1 MVKALYDGRLAVD
14 IAGLKMATPVT
25 TGSGT
30 FGFGLEF
37 TDFLDLEKVGAVTVK
52 GTSLEPAAG
61 NKGQRAVETPSG
73 MLNCIGLENPGS
85 EYFLQH
91 TLPELRQYD
100 VPVIVNIYGHT
111 PEEYGAVAKK
121 LDVDGVDAVEIN
133 ISCPNVKEG
142 GIVFGTVPEAAAEV
156 VRAVKANTS
165 KMVIAKLSPNVTDIV
180 VMAKAVEAAGAD
192 AISMINTLLGT
203 KIDIERQ
210 RPVLG
215 NVTGGL
221 SGPAVRPVAVRL
233 VYQVAQAVHIPSSA
247 WAASCAPR
255 TLSSSCS
262 QVPALLLSAQQTLCS
277 RILLKPSRMVC
288 WHISTDMARRTSAKL
303 LAWLCLMAKRVCRC
317 ITTLYNTPSA
327 SERLLGVRVCTPS
340 SPFFAS
346 DAFSSVF

>member
-1 MVKALYDGRLAVD
+1 M
-14 IAGLKMATPVT
+14 
-25 TGSGT
+25 
-30 FGFGLEF
+30 E
-37 TDFLDLEKVGAVTVK
+37 
-52 GTSLEPAAG
+52 
-61 NKGQRAVETPSG
+61 
-73 MLNCIGLENPGS
+73 
-85 EYFLQH
+85 H
-91 TLPELRQYD
+91 TLPELKKYN

-156 VRAVKANTS
+156 VRAVKANTG

-233 VYQVAQAVHIPSSA
+233 VYQVAQAVHIPIIGMGGIMCAEDAIEFMLAGASA
-247 WAASCAPR
+247 VAVGTANFVQPDIAETIAHGMLAYLDRHNAQNISEIVGLALPNGKASMP
-255 TLSSSCS
+255 LF
-262 QVPALLLSAQQTLCS
+262 
-277 RILLKPSRMVC
+277 
-288 WHISTDMARRTSAKL
+288 
-303 LAWLCLMAKRVCRC
+303 
-317 ITTLYNTPSA
+317 N
-327 SERLLGVRVCTPS
+327 
-340 SPFFAS
+340 
-346 DAFSSVF
+346 DAV

>member
-1 MVKALYDGRLAVD
+1 MVKALYNGRLAVD
-14 IAGLKMATPVT
+14 IAGVKMATPVT

-85 EYFLQH
+85 EYFLEH
-91 TLPELRQYD
+91 TLPELKKYN

-156 VRAVKANTS
+156 VRAVKANTG

-233 VYQVAQAVHIPSSA
+233 VYQVAQAVHIPIIGMGGIMCADDAIVASRRSPRLQHRQLSPREPA
-247 WAASCAPR
+247 RLRRHAAARAGGGGRAACGLRLRVPQAAR
-255 TLSSSCS
+255 TD
-262 QVPALLLSAQQTLCS
+262 A
-277 RILLKPSRMVC
+277 
-288 WHISTDMARRTSAKL
+288 ARRRARH
-303 LAWLCLMAKRVCRC
+303 LCRHNGARARPGLQAR
-317 ITTLYNTPSA
+317 
-327 SERLLGVRVCTPS
+327 
-340 SPFFAS
+340 
-346 DAFSSVF
+346 DAARGRPEGLRQVV

>member
-1 MVKALYDGRLAVD
+1 MVMSLYEGRLAVD

-37 TDFLDLEKVGAVTVK
+37 TDFLDLEKVGAICVK
-52 GTSLEPAAG
+52 GTSLLPSAG

-91 TLPELRQYD
+91 TLPELRKYD
-100 VPVIVNIYGHT
+100 VPVIVNIYGHS
-111 PEEYGAVAKK
+111 PEEYGEVAKK
-121 LDVDGVDAVEIN
+121 LDVAGVDAVEIN

-142 GIVFGTVPEAAAEV
+142 GIVFGTCPDAAAEV
-156 VRAVKANTS
+156 VNQVKSNTS
-165 KMVIAKLSPNVTDIV
+165 KMVITKLSPNVTDIV
-180 VMAKAVEAAGAD
+180 SMAKAVEEAGTD

-233 VYQVAQAVHIPSSA
+233 VYQVAQAVKVPIIGMGGILCAEDAIEFMLAGASA
-247 WAASCAPR
+247 VSVGTANFVHPDIAESIAHGMLAYLDRHKVQNITDIVGLALPNGKASMP
-255 TLSSSCS
+255 LF
-262 QVPALLLSAQQTLCS
+262 
-277 RILLKPSRMVC
+277 K
-288 WHISTDMARRTSAKL
+288 
-303 LAWLCLMAKRVCRC
+303 
-317 ITTLYNTPSA
+317 
-327 SERLLGVRVCTPS
+327 
-340 SPFFAS
+340 
-346 DAFSSVF
+346 

>member
-1 MVKALYDGRLAVD
+1 MVTSLYEGRLAVS
-14 IAGLKMATPVT
+14 IAGVDMVTPVT

-52 GTSLEPAAG
+52 GTSLLPAAG

-91 TLPELRQYD
+91 TLPELRKYN
-100 VPVIVNIYGHT
+100 VPVIVNIYGHS
-111 PEEYGAVAKK
+111 PEEYGEVAKR
-121 LDVDGVDAVEIN
+121 LDVDGVAAVEIN

-142 GIVFGTVPEAAAEV
+142 GIVFGTCPEAAAEV
-156 VRAVKANTS
+156 VAQVKKNTS
-165 KMVIAKLSPNVTDIV
+165 KPVITKLSPNVTDIV
-180 VMAKAVEAAGAD
+180 SMARAVEAAGTD

-215 NVTGGL
+215 NITGGL

-233 VYQVAQAVHIPSSA
+233 VYQVAQAVRVPIIGMGGIMCAEDAIEFMLAGASA
-247 WAASCAPR
+247 VAVGTANFVQPDIAESI
-255 TLSSSCS
+255 
-262 QVPALLLSAQQTLCS
+262 AQG
-277 RILLKPSRMVC
+277 M
-288 WHISTDMARRTSAKL
+288 
-303 LAWLCLMAKRVCRC
+303 LAYLDRH
-317 ITTLYNTPSA
+317 
-327 SERLLGVRVCTPS
+327 GVRSINEIVGLALPEGKRS
-340 SPFFAS
+340 MPLY
-346 DAFSSVF
+346 DK